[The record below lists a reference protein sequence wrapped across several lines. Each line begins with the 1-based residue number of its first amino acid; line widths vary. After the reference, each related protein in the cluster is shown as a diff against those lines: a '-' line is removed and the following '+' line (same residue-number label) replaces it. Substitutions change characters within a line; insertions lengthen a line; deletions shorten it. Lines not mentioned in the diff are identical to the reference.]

1 MLGHQIIQLQLSDG
15 PAKLKAKLRS
25 LLVPNFFASTQFMP
39 ANLKTQ
45 FNFLDLDSNDLRNIH
60 PDELRTKFSAV
71 KNQVAQHSSVYPW
84 HLLSLVSHFKLQV
97 KSLVEELEDGK
108 PQTYNFSNALIA
120 NELVKLKSYAIYP
133 KNDDVYVE
141 YKIKNNQELQLP
153 LTNLSIKNTDE
164 TSVLVFKHQEK
175 EIIHLHSTSV
185 MIHFIKFILQ
195 TANGIKVADI
205 LLNLKVPTI
214 NDLLETTKSFEN
226 LKTTQTALLKESEEL
241 IANILRTE
249 VSR

>member
-1 MLGHQIIQLQLSDG
+1 
-15 PAKLKAKLRS
+15 
-25 LLVPNFFASTQFMP
+25 
-39 ANLKTQ
+39 
-45 FNFLDLDSNDLRNIH
+45 
-60 PDELRTKFSAV
+60 
-71 KNQVAQHSSVYPW
+71 
-84 HLLSLVSHFKLQV
+84 
-97 KSLVEELEDGK
+97 
-108 PQTYNFSNALIA
+108 
-120 NELVKLKSYAIYP
+120 
-133 KNDDVYVE
+133 
-141 YKIKNNQELQLP
+141 LP
-153 LTNLSIKNTDE
+153 LTSLSIKNTDE